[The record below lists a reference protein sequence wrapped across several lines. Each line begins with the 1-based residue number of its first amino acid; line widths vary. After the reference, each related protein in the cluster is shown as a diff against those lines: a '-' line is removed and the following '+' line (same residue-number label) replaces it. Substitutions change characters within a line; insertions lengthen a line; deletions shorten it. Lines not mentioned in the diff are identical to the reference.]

1 MQLKFAKGT
10 FKTFQTINKRFESKE
25 TISVTVKTIIVPVV
39 SPVARNFF
47 FTYQK
52 RTVNCAIQH
61 DHK

>member
-47 FTYQK
+47 FYLPKKEQ
-52 RTVNCAIQH
+52 
-61 DHK
+61 